1 MSILRLLG
9 GAVAALLLAAA
20 PSLAQDT
27 NNTTAFQAFVAAGD
41 YEKANFYLANGY
53 VTAADIDSGQIFY
66 TTLVENHGGDLA
78 ANLGKIDRLY
88 NYLAAISPIDL
99 NRRFACGSDSTGTCL
114 LANTLSYG
122 ARPAEIAWFVTR
134 GLDLNKREADI
145 VPATLPLLTRLGTVY
160 SMADLNWFVANGM
173 VLGDE
178 TYSIEELVGYE
189 DRVLGTRHRY
199 RQLTMPDNFLN
210 LGDQNLLDVLVIA
223 LATDVSV
230 NARQQALR
238 RDVLC
243 NFITYAAS
251 AYTPSFDYLRHVL
264 KSVPDFR
271 GDNIGKQ
278 TQGNGG
284 VYAVFPTSC
293 VLLVKA
299 MATSHA
305 HLDQITSEFANQGD
319 VPTASWLLSIQQG
332 RS

>member
-1 MSILRLLG
+1 LSILHFFG
-9 GAVAALLLAAA
+9 GAVAALLLSAA
-20 PSLAQDT
+20 PALAQDT
-27 NNTTAFQAFVAAGD
+27 NNTTAFEAFVAAGD

-53 VTAADIDSGQIFY
+53 VSADSIDSSQVFY
-66 TTLVENHGGDLA
+66 TTLLERYGDNLT
-78 ANLGKIDRLY
+78 ANLGKVDRLY

-99 NRRFACGSDSTGTCL
+99 NKRFACPGRAEGVCL
-114 LANTLSYG
+114 LANTLSSG
-122 ARPAEIAWFVTR
+122 ARPADIAWFVAR

-145 VPATLPLLTRLGTVY
+145 VPATLPLVTRLGSVY
-160 SMADLNWFVANGM
+160 SMTDLNWFVANGM

-189 DRVLGTRHRY
+189 DGVLGTRHRY

-284 VYAVFPTSC
+284 VYAAFPTSC

-332 RS
+332 RT

>member
-53 VTAADIDSGQIFY
+53 VTAANIDSGQIFY
-66 TTLVENHGGDLA
+66 TTLVEHYGGDLA

-99 NRRFACGSDSTGTCL
+99 NRRFACGSDSAGICL

-160 SMADLNWFVANGM
+160 SMTDLNWFVANGM

-189 DRVLGTRHRY
+189 DRVLSTRDRY

-210 LGDQNLLDVLVIA
+210 LGDQNLLDVLIIA